1 MKYFTI
7 EAVLSIACET
17 REEAERIA
25 ESLHDKTGATRPD
38 GVVLLV
44 EDGVTLVYDDDARGV
59 TA

>member
-7 EAVLSIACET
+7 DAVLSIACET

-25 ESLHDKTGATRPD
+25 ESLHDKTGATLPD

-44 EDGVTLVYDDDARGV
+44 EGEIALMHDEQ
-59 TA
+59 